1 MDTPTTAPKPG
12 PAPML
17 YLASQSPRRRELL
30 AQWGV
35 SCEALVADPSEDAEA
50 LEEVRRG
57 ESPTAYVQRV
67 TRNKLHAALVRWA
80 ARGLAAAPVLCADTT
95 VALGSQLMGK
105 PADAEHA
112 RAMLQALSGRT
123 HRVLTS
129 VAVATPGGPVYQALA
144 VARVRFATLG
154 EAAIARYVASGEP
167 FGKAGAYAIQGA
179 AAVWVNHLSGSHSA
193 VVGLPAHETAQV
205 LAQVGLALPFP
216 PR

>member
-67 TRNKLHAALVRWA
+67 TRNKLHAALTD
-80 ARGLAAAPVLCADTT
+80 LPVT
-95 VALGSQLMGK
+95 VNIPPQI
-105 PADAEHA
+105 
-112 RAMLQALSGRT
+112 
-123 HRVLTS
+123 LTS
-129 VAVATPGGPVYQALA
+129 VSTA
-144 VARVRFATLG
+144 
-154 EAAIARYVASGEP
+154 
-167 FGKAGAYAIQGA
+167 
-179 AAVWVNHLSGSHSA
+179 NHFQLRKKLISIN
-193 VVGLPAHETAQV
+193 V
-205 LAQVGLALPFP
+205 
-216 PR
+216 